1 VVVHEHDRAPG
12 VDLHAPGVGVE
23 IGH

>member
-1 VVVHEHDRAPG
+1 VVHEHDRAPG